1 MLCPKT
7 HKPPA
12 SDGFIPNST
21 ITWRNRISLYYRTTL
36 TRKERKEGKEIRKE
50 GKEEKEKKEERER
63 TKGKKERQ
71 KENNNKSQDAWVIK
85 VEALLIYKHKCRES
99 QINS

>member
-21 ITWRNRISLYYRTTL
+21 ITWRNRISLYYRITL
-36 TRKERKEGKEIRKE
+36 TRKEKKEGKKEGERKKGRKRENQRKE
-50 GKEEKEKKEERER
+50 VK
-63 TKGKKERQ
+63 TKRKQQQTTRCIG
-71 KENNNKSQDAWVIK
+71 NKGRGPSD
-85 VEALLIYKHKCRES
+85 L
-99 QINS
+99 

>member
-21 ITWRNRISLYYRTTL
+21 IPWRNRISLYYRITL
-36 TRKERKEGKEIRKE
+36 TRKEKKEGKKEGERKKGRKRENQRKE
-50 GKEEKEKKEERER
+50 VK
-63 TKGKKERQ
+63 TKRKQQQTTRCMG
-71 KENNNKSQDAWVIK
+71 NKGRGPSD
-85 VEALLIYKHKCRES
+85 L
-99 QINS
+99 

>member
-7 HKPPA
+7 HKPSA

-36 TRKERKEGKEIRKE
+36 TRKERKEGKEIGSKEGKKEGERKKGRKRENQRKE
-50 GKEEKEKKEERER
+50 GKTERN
-63 TKGKKERQ
+63 
-71 KENNNKSQDAWVIK
+71 NNNKPQDIWGIK
-85 VEALLIYKHKCRES
+85 VEALLIYKHKCRGS
-99 QINS
+99 